1 MNYPLEFAVGQPRH
15 TDIYPFIDPK
25 GSLKNAALGK
35 SVLVTGAGTG
45 IGKAIAEQFA
55 VAGASSVVLAGRRAQ
70 PLEDTKASIAA
81 LAPSCQVFVRSGAD
95 VADKAS
101 VKALMDSLTEIPD
114 IPDILIHSAAVSLS
128 TAAIDESN
136 PDWWL
141 GDIDNNIRGMY
152 VIATAYLNAL
162 KAAGKTRA
170 RIINVGSVASWRYV
184 YGRSSYAASKVAMN
198 TFTEYIDREQQA
210 AGNDIRC
217 VVMHPGGVKTNL
229 LKNAVVPEA
238 IMSRMTDKAEL
249 SGATAVYLSTER
261 SDFLMGRFVLATWDM
276 EELEQQKDRILKQ
289 DLLKTRVMGVEWR
302 DGF

>member
-1 MNYPLEFAVGQPRH
+1 MDYPLDFAVGQPRH
-15 TDIYPFIDPK
+15 SDVYPFVDPRA
-25 GSLKNAALGK
+25 SLKDAALGK
-35 SVLVTGAGTG
+35 TLLVTGAGTG
-45 IGKAIAEQFA
+45 IGKAMAEQFA
-55 VAGASSVVLAGRRAQ
+55 IAGASSVVIVGRRAE
-70 PLEDTKASIAA
+70 PLEETKTSVEL
-81 LAPSCQVFVRSGAD
+81 LAPSCRVLVRSGAD

-101 VKALMDSLTEIPD
+101 VKTLMDSLPE

-152 VIATAYLNAL
+152 MITTAYLGAL
-162 KAAGKTRA
+162 KAAGKTHA
-170 RIINVGSVASWRYV
+170 RIIHVGSIASWRYV

-198 TFTEYIDREQQA
+198 TFAEYIDREQQA
-210 AGNDIRC
+210 VGNDIRC
-217 VVMHPGGVKTNL
+217 VVMHPGGVLTNL
-229 LKNAVVPEA
+229 IKNTVVPEA
-238 IMSRMTDKAEL
+238 IIGRMTDKAEL

-261 SDFLMGRFVLATWDM
+261 SNFLMGRFVVATWDM
-276 EELEQQKDRILKQ
+276 EELEKQKDKILKE

>member
-1 MNYPLEFAVGQPRH
+1 MVYPLDFAVGQPRYS
-15 TDIYPFIDPK
+15 DVYPFIDPRT
-25 GSLKNAALGK
+25 SLKDAALGK

-55 VAGASSVVLAGRRAQ
+55 VAGASCIIIAGRRAE
-70 PLEDTKASIAA
+70 PLEDTKASIA
-81 LAPSCQVFVRSGAD
+81 LLSPTCQVFVRSGAD
-95 VADKAS
+95 VADRAS
-101 VKALMDSLTEIPD
+101 VKNLMDGLPQIPEI
-114 IPDILIHSAAVSLS
+114 LVHSAAVSLS
-128 TAAIDESN
+128 TAAVDESN

-152 VIATAYLNAL
+152 MITTAYLNAL
-162 KAAGKTRA
+162 KATGKTRA
-170 RIINVGSVASWRYV
+170 RIINVGSIASWRYV
-184 YGRSSYAASKVAMN
+184 HGRSSYAASKVAMN

-217 VVMHPGGVKTNL
+217 VVMHPGGVLTNL
-229 LKNAVVPEA
+229 IKNTVVPEA
-238 IMSRMTDKAEL
+238 IIGRMTDKPEL

-261 SDFLMGRFVLATWDM
+261 SNFLMGRFVLATWDM
-276 EELEQQKDRILKQ
+276 EELEKQKDKILKE

>member
-1 MNYPLEFAVGQPRH
+1 MDYPQDFAVGRPRH
-15 TDIYPFIDPK
+15 SDVYPFIDPRA
-25 GSLKNAALGK
+25 SLKGVAQGK
-35 SVLVTGAGTG
+35 IVLVTGAGTG

-55 VAGASSVVLAGRRAQ
+55 IAGASSVIIAGRRSE
-70 PLEDTKASIAA
+70 PLEETKTSIEL
-81 LAPSCQVFVRSGAD
+81 LAPSCRVLVRGGTD

-101 VKALMDSLTEIPD
+101 VKNLMDSLPEV
-114 IPDILIHSAAVSLS
+114 PDILVHSAAVSLS

-152 VIATAYLNAL
+152 MITTAYLGAL
-162 KAAGKTRA
+162 KEAGKTKA
-170 RIINVGSVASWRYV
+170 RIINVGSIASWRYV

-210 AGNDIRC
+210 GGNDIRC
-217 VVMHPGGVKTNL
+217 VVMHPGGVLTDL
-229 LKNAVVPEA
+229 IKNTVVPEA
-238 IMSRMTDKAEL
+238 IIGRMTDKAEL
-249 SGATAVYLSTER
+249 SGATAVYLSTDR
-261 SDFLMGRFVLATWDM
+261 SNFLMGRFVLATWDM
-276 EELEQQKDRILKQ
+276 EELEQQKDKILKE

>member
-1 MNYPLEFAVGQPRH
+1 MAYPLDFAVGQPRH
-15 TDIYPFIDPK
+15 SDVYPFIDPRAN
-25 GSLKNAALGK
+25 LRDAALGK
-35 SVLVTGAGTG
+35 SILVTGAGTG

-55 VAGASSVVLAGRRAQ
+55 VAGASSVIIAGRRAE
-70 PLEDTKASIAA
+70 PLEETRASIAL
-81 LAPSCQVFVRSGAD
+81 LAPSCQVFVRSGTD

-101 VKALMDSLTEIPD
+101 VKTLMDSLPEIPE
-114 IPDILIHSAAVSLS
+114 ILVHSAAVSLS

-152 VIATAYLNAL
+152 MITTAYLNAL
-162 KAAGKTRA
+162 KAVGKTRA
-170 RIINVGSVASWRYV
+170 RIINVGSIASWRYV

-210 AGNDIRC
+210 AGNNIRC
-217 VVMHPGGVKTNL
+217 VVMHPGGVLTDL
-229 LKNAVVPEA
+229 IKNTVVPEA
-238 IMSRMTDKAEL
+238 IIGRMIDKAEL
-249 SGATAVYLSTER
+249 SGATAVYLSTEQ
-261 SDFLMGRFVLATWDM
+261 SDFLMGRFVVATWDM
-276 EELEQQKDRILKQ
+276 EELERQKAKILKE